1 MANIDAINNNGTKWS
16 FNSDI
21 YDIESTLIQV
31 RNRYIED
38 ESEDTLNLG
47 IFGFLTDTEAKKIQ
61 TSVVLAG
68 ELGNE
73 MFPSRAKLTKNVT
86 THAIDCNIKDI
97 NAIPAKLTIDIGI
110 KLEDLDTYIDDDG
123 KFYFDHNS
131 PLFIENYEFHFDYDI
146 ILQRAMNSAGEY
158 SYSAHYDMSSI
169 NYISD
174 IVEPYLVQPFQ
185 MNIGNDPYILFQA
198 EVRQYTIEKTEDKII
213 SESIIENKT
222 YTFAFENQLA
232 DFDVYATTNGVT
244 TRLRPFLYGS
254 AVNTESYCW
263 YEYISDSTVRILFD
277 SNSYLPGLNTDLSII
292 AYTTVGTEGNFTYN
306 INPNIGGLYID
317 ISSDKYNYDGIT
329 CYMIPAGNS
338 MGGKNK
344 ATKAELQKQIP
355 IMRNSRGNIT
365 TDQDLENYFKLQ
377 DTEDQ
382 RIIVSKK
389 VDNQIARVWY
399 AYLLMKDENK
409 VTIPTNTINIKV
421 DLTSGSFIL
430 GEDGRYILP
439 AGTVFKL
446 EDNAPYATI
455 IDAADVPEL
464 YSNEYFNTGYYY
476 MSLYNILVDVE
487 PLYTA
492 YYMTISNTNQYLTF
506 SYVNET
512 SMIQFVSTYCNFNR
526 SLLTNQSEYKLSF
539 ASAQSIANDYGL
551 YYTDPETGTV
561 TNKMAA
567 VLVMYKDN
575 DPYRWLPA
583 TLDSYDEDTF
593 VANWSCTMTTDN
605 AFDTSNNIKI
615 LNLRVAGSGTDV
627 NYGFMQPNTSA
638 KLYFLAEFDSEYGR
652 YDLDSIAPG
661 AYDGYTV
668 TNVYNIEDGI
678 TFYTNFTSIMN
689 TKIDPV
695 SGSQTEYIIT
705 GIPMGGMHYM
715 NTEESVVMFTNTL
728 NDKKKYID
736 QCLKIIDNTTD
747 IDFKFYNTYGQSKTY
762 TIGHNIGIGHIDLTL
777 KFTVKL
783 KSTNDVYTRDDIL
796 KFIKNYIEDLDNTG
810 DLHFPNLI
818 TELTNEFSDR
828 ITYIEYNTFNNYNI
842 GDTQHIIL
850 KDDLT
855 IADIPEFINIR
866 NHYDNAGNLVPW
878 IDLEV
883 LY

>member
-1 MANIDAINNNGTKWS
+1 MAIDTINNNGTKWS

-21 YDIESTLIQV
+21 YDIESTLLQT

-97 NAIPAKLTIDIGI
+97 NAVPAKLIIDIGI
-110 KLEDLDTYIDDDG
+110 KLEDLDTYIDPDG

-131 PLFIENYEFHFDYDI
+131 PLFIENFEFHFDYDI
-146 ILQRAMNSAGEY
+146 ILQRALNSAGEY
-158 SYSAHYDMSSI
+158 AYSAHYDMSSK

-174 IVEPYLVQPFQ
+174 ITEPYLVQPFQ
-185 MNIGNDPYILFQA
+185 MNVGNDPYILFQA

-244 TRLRPFLYGS
+244 TRLRPFFYGS
-254 AVNTESYCW
+254 VVDTELYCW
-263 YEYISDSTVRILFD
+263 YEYISDTTIRITFD
-277 SNSYLPGLNTDLSII
+277 GNSYLPGLNTDLNII
-292 AYTTVGTEGNFTYN
+292 SYTTLGSTGNFTYN

-317 ISSDKYNYDGIT
+317 INSDKYNYDGIT
-329 CYMIPAGNS
+329 CYMLPVGNS

-365 TDQDLENYFKLQ
+365 TDQDLENYFRLQ
-377 DTEDQ
+377 DTDDQ
-382 RIIVSKK
+382 RIVVSKK

-409 VTIPTNTINIKV
+409 VVIPTNTINIKV

-446 EDNAPYATI
+446 EDDAPYATI
-455 IDAADVPEL
+455 IDAAEVPEL
-464 YSNEYFNTGYYY
+464 YSDEYFNTGYYY
-476 MSLYNILVDVE
+476 MSLYNILVDIE

-506 SYVNET
+506 SWVNET
-512 SMIQFVSTYCNFNR
+512 SIVQFVSTYCNFNR

-539 ASAQSIANDYGL
+539 ASAQSIAADYGL
-551 YYTDPETGTV
+551 YYKDPETGVV
-561 TNKMAA
+561 TNKLAA

-575 DPYRWLPA
+575 EPYRWLPV
-583 TLDSYDEDTF
+583 TLDSYDETTY
-593 VANWSCTMTTDN
+593 VANWSCIMTTDN

-627 NYGFMQPNTSA
+627 NYGYMEPNTSA
-638 KLYFLAEFDSEYGR
+638 KLYFLAEFDFEYGR

-661 AYDGYTV
+661 VYNGYSV

-689 TKIDPV
+689 TKIDPA
-695 SGSQTEYIIT
+695 SGSSTEYIIS

-762 TIGHNIGIGHIDLTL
+762 SIGNNIGIGHIDLTL

-783 KSTNDVYTRDDIL
+783 KSINDVYTRDDIL
-796 KFIKNYIEDLDNTG
+796 KFIKNYIENLDKTG

-828 ITYIEYNTFNNYNI
+828 IDYIEYNNFNNYTI
-842 GDTQHIIL
+842 GDTQHILL
-850 KDDLT
+850 KDGLT

-866 NHYDNAGNLVPW
+866 NHYDNSGTLVPW